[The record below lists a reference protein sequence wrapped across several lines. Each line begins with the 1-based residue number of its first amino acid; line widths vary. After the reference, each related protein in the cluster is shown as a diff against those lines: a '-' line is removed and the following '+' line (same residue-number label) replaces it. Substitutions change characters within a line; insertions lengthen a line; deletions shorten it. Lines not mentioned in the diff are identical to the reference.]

1 MNEGREFDLLV
12 DLSKLLK
19 KYGPEVFDQLAKQL
33 SAPEFAERL
42 TKLLSGAARIMPA
55 VPATRPSSRPKP
67 PSQKEVRSSLVAL
80 GDTDPERGAL
90 LVRLYDELMAKTV
103 LPTTQDLRSF
113 AARAGIG
120 SLEIRSRPQA
130 VVTLL
135 EDLRGRPLEELT
147 TLVADLNTATGQDDR
162 SLENWTRIILDKEL
176 RTRKAQ

>member
-80 GDTDPERGAL
+80 GDTDPERG
-90 LVRLYDELMAKTV
+90 RFSFDF
-103 LPTTQDLRSF
+103 TTS
-113 AARAGIG
+113 
-120 SLEIRSRPQA
+120 
-130 VVTLL
+130 
-135 EDLRGRPLEELT
+135 
-147 TLVADLNTATGQDDR
+147 
-162 SLENWTRIILDKEL
+162 
-176 RTRKAQ
+176 